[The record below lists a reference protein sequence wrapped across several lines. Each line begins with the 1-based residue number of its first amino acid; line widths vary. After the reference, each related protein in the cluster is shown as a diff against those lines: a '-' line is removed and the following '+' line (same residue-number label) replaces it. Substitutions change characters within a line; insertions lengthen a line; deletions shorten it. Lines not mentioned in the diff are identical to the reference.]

1 MFRNDSAKFYGNLIN
16 TVTAD
21 IPSDMIITMH
31 VCRASTDPPT
41 WALRSGSEILFNKI
55 KVHGYF
61 MEYDDPRSGGFEP
74 LRMLPKGKLVVL
86 GVVTTKTGRLESKDE
101 LKRRIDEAR

>member
-1 MFRNDSAKFYGNLIN
+1 
-16 TVTAD
+16 
-21 IPSDMIITMH
+21 
-31 VCRASTDPPT
+31 
-41 WALRSGSEILFNKI
+41 
-55 KVHGYF
+55 
-61 MEYDDPRSGGFEP
+61 MEYDDPRPGGFDP